1 MFFWNSL
8 VFWWS
13 SRCWQFDLSFLCLF
27 KLAWTF
33 GSSCLTY
40 CWTRQRKSLGFEMNS
55 RVNRGVLLRGG
66 RMKKKCVQRDT
77 KVDLFSHQCCTV
89 LNIELLNMFGICG
102 TSFPNFTFLF
112 YRLSLAFNNFL
123 FFFVTRISLSSL
135 EKNHVGI
142 FTGITVNM

>member
-1 MFFWNSL
+1 
-8 VFWWS
+8 
-13 SRCWQFDLSFLCLF
+13 
-27 KLAWTF
+27 
-33 GSSCLTY
+33 
-40 CWTRQRKSLGFEMNS
+40 MNS
-55 RVNRGVLLRGG
+55 RVNRGALLRGG

-77 KVDLFSHQCCTV
+77 KVDLFSHQYCTV
-89 LNIELLNMFGICG
+89 LNIELLTMFGICG

-123 FFFVTRISLSSL
+123 FFYVTRISLSSL